1 MKFKEIS
8 DLTVDELNKKE
19 RELKEKMFQ
28 AKMKNSLGQL
38 ASPIEIRAL
47 RRDMARLKTA
57 LSQKLA

>member
-1 MKFKEIS
+1 MKFKEIN

-19 RELKEKMFQ
+19 RELREKLFQ

-38 ASPIEIRAL
+38 GSPIEIRAL
-47 RRDMARLKTA
+47 RRDRARIKTA